1 MYKDGW
7 KLIQNT
13 SERYNS
19 TFFQPLGKLTE
30 FKYPE
35 LEKEY
40 ELYNIQAD
48 FKESQDLL
56 NNRTD
61 IFKETKRLLQTF
73 KRDNLLMQE
82 QKQLQLRKKLEDF
95 RSLGYIK

>member
-1 MYKDGW
+1 MYKDEW

-13 SERYNS
+13 SEKYNS
-19 TFFQPLGKLTE
+19 TFFGLLGKLTE

-40 ELYNIQAD
+40 ELYNIQTD
-48 FKESQDLL
+48 FNETQDLFTS
-56 NNRTD
+56 RTD

-82 QKQLQLRKKLEDF
+82 HKQLQLERKLKDF
-95 RSLGYIK
+95 KSLGYIK